1 MTHKVKYALAKNY
14 HFQPTHITPRLAWM
28 LQRLPNDK
36 KHYIKQ
42 GRLLFGLV
50 DSYLIWKFTGSFFL
64 PRYSLFISFNFSIFF
79 KI

>member
-1 MTHKVKYALAKNY
+1 VAYRMTHKVKYALAKNY

-36 KHYIKQ
+36 KQYIKQ

-50 DSYLIWKFTGSFFL
+50 DSYLIWKFTGSFL
-64 PRYSLFISFNFSIFF
+64 SSFRS
-79 KI
+79 